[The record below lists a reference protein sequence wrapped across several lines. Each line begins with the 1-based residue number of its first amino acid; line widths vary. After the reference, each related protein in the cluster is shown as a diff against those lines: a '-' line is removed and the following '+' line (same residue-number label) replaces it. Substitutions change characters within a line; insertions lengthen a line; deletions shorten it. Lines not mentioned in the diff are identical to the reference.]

1 MPLGHTHW
9 RKWFVKYYLFGEVE
23 ATRNTALIGAG
34 DELKPAMEMDEV
46 TGRVQSRKSFELLFE
61 SERSP
66 VDLSGIEAVSLQRYM
81 PPPLCIKKLLSLI
94 HATLERQPI
103 LFSVCL
109 IEVHVELFE
118 GPLGQAK

>member
-34 DELKPAMEMDEV
+34 DELM
-46 TGRVQSRKSFELLFE
+46 GQVQPRKSFELLFE